1 MGVTSSILPIRK
13 PALAKAL
20 IAAWAPGPGI
30 LGPTPPTALTLIWRA
45 FIPFVLAMSAAAT
58 ADFIA
63 AYGEDSYRSAVTCLP
78 PELNEIVSA
87 PLRSVICTRVLL

>member
-1 MGVTSSILPIRK
+1 MRE
-13 PALAKAL
+13 PA
-20 IAAWAPGPGI
+20 
-30 LGPTPPTALTLIWRA
+30 PPTALTRICSALIPLESA
-45 FIPFVLAMSAAAT
+45 ASAAAT

-87 PLRSVICTRVLL
+87 PLVSRQVFEYYREGLE